1 MQNDVTTSAFL
12 ALRFQL
18 RKAASAI
25 LKSDEEADDALQDLF
40 LKTWKKSPERV
51 ENNKAF
57 LFSTLKNICIDILR
71 RRKLTYEK
79 SENQDTAYEQSHF
92 EDSDSIKFVHGIIQK
107 HLSGLQRQVFELY
120 VFEELDYDEIALKLN
135 ITVEAARTNMSR
147 ARRIIRIYCKD
158 ISRQ

>member
-1 MQNDVTTSAFL
+1 MQNDVTTTAFL

-25 LKSDEEADDALQDLF
+25 LKSDEETDDALQDLF
-40 LKTWKKSPERV
+40 LRTWRTLPDRV
-51 ENNKAF
+51 ENRKAF
-57 LFSTLKNICIDILR
+57 LFSTLRNICIDILR
-71 RRKLTYEK
+71 KRKLTYENNET
-79 SENQDTAYEQSHF
+79 SDSAYEQSHF
-92 EDSDSIKFVHGIIQK
+92 EDSDSIKFVRGIMQK

-135 ITVEAARTNMSR
+135 ITVEAACTYMSR